1 MFLSCIYLLKNLF
14 FKKDFGGC
22 SIKQEEEL
30 NEIFIGDAKMHLLG
44 ETDNV

>member
-1 MFLSCIYLLKNLF
+1 MLNKTR
-14 FKKDFGGC
+14 
-22 SIKQEEEL
+22 EEEL